1 MKFVKVEMRN
11 LVEEKEFGTV
21 FSWLLRQ
28 IISDF
33 FAVLA
38 GLEFLSVD

>member
-1 MKFVKVEMRN
+1 MRN

-21 FSWLLRQ
+21 FSWLLRKR
-28 IISDF
+28 ISDF